1 MYEFANHP
9 TDEAADEFGS
19 RKSLFLRGRG
29 GHPAPRRSG
38 RDRGRGCPR
47 PLAPNDLIE
56 GSEAASKLGPIGGGR
71 AGQLGRSEG
80 RGVRSPS
87 RLGRNENGREVR
99 LMLRRNKRKKRQRSG
114 KGTDREGH
122 GPRRP
127 WTEKGK
133 DRKDRDRSSAGR
145 DKGGRTRGR
154 PLPTSRRADHAR
166 TNGIRRSPD
175 LLWNFLIKTSTE
187 RTRRS
192 CSGSLGG
199 FTVSNGG
206 MSS

>member
-1 MYEFANHP
+1 M
-9 TDEAADEFGS
+9 G
-19 RKSLFLRGRG
+19 RGRG
-29 GHPAPRRSG
+29 QKGEEWGGEVGWKERRTDGKRRGRTEKGTDREGHGPRRARTEKG
-38 RDRGRGCPR
+38 TDREGHGPR
-47 PLAPNDLIE
+47 
-56 GSEAASKLGPIGGGR
+56 
-71 AGQLGRSEG
+71 
-80 RGVRSPS
+80 
-87 RLGRNENGREVR
+87 
-99 LMLRRNKRKKRQRSG
+99 RQRSG

-206 MSS
+206 MSSYVRPSSSRPAFFFWNPPHCLKKKGTRWSTH